1 MGRKIRDCYDITLR
15 NVFPYQKKRYHVR
28 SLKCH
33 HLNEASSIQLG
44 VTKVQ
49 VAQTSQIL
57 LQVREAVEIFYTQ
70 DRVCR
75 FFPAEGLC

>member
-1 MGRKIRDCYDITLR
+1 MPP
-15 NVFPYQKKRYHVR
+15 FER
-28 SLKCH
+28 SFID
-33 HLNEASSIQLG
+33 STG